1 MSTKM
6 IIDTDTASDDAVAL
20 LMAFQ
25 HPDIDVV
32 GITTVS
38 GNVPVAQC
46 TKNALYVTELCNV
59 DTPVY
64 KGSDRPLLREV
75 FHAEYFH
82 GKDGLGDQGD
92 VYIPTRQPADGH
104 AVDQLISM
112 IQANPG
118 VVLVTLAPLTNVALA
133 IRRAPE
139 IVQNVSRCVVMGGAA
154 CTYGNVSPAAEFN
167 IWCDPEAARIVFHS
181 GMKVEMVGWE
191 LSINDY
197 ALNFD
202 EIAEIR
208 QIDTPLAHFT
218 IDCNETAIEAFR
230 IQTGQRALAL
240 PDPVAMAVAID
251 PTICTRKSDH
261 YVDVETQ
268 SDLTRGM
275 TVVDRLDVS
284 ADPQN
289 KATWTSARASGVKV
303 TVCWEI
309 DNTRWKNLLRS
320 LLK

>member
-1 MSTKM
+1 MPTKM
-6 IIDTDTASDDAVAL
+6 IIDTDTGSDDAVAL

-25 HPDIDVV
+25 HPDIEVI

-38 GNVPVAQC
+38 GNVPMKQG
-46 TKNALYVTELCNV
+46 TLNALYCTELCNV
-59 DTPVY
+59 DVPVY
-64 KGSDRPLLREV
+64 EGADRPLLRDA

-82 GKDGLGDQGD
+82 GEDGLGDQGD
-92 VYIPTRQPADGH
+92 AYVPTRQPADGH
-104 AVDQLISM
+104 AVDQLIKL

-118 VVLVTLAPLTNVALA
+118 VVLVTLGPLTNVALA
-133 IRRAPE
+133 LRQAPE

-154 CTYGNVSPAAEFN
+154 CTFGNVSPAAEFN
-167 IWCDPEAARIVFHS
+167 VWCDPEAARIVFHS

-191 LSINDY
+191 LSIDNY

-202 EIAEIR
+202 EIEAIR

-251 PTICTRKSDH
+251 PSICTHKSDH

-289 KATWTSARASGVKV
+289 NATWTSARASGVKV

-309 DNTRWKNLLRS
+309 DSTRWKNLLRD